1 MKMKLLDLGMFLAKA
16 SGDKVANKVNEGATV
31 MQLVLSAVDVK
42 AAINMS
48 LFYVI
53 TKMASL
59 SDPHEK
65 NQFWKTQGWILGAVA
80 FAGVVIWFVPW
91 VYSLFR

>member
-1 MKMKLLDLGMFLAKA
+1 MKMFNLGMVLAA
-16 SGDKVANKVNEGATV
+16 SGDKVANKINEATTII
-31 MQLVLSAVDVK
+31 QITLSAVVVGVG
-42 AAINMS
+42 ICVS

-59 SDPHEK
+59 ADPHEK
-65 NQFWKTQGWILGAVA
+65 VQFWKTQGWIMGAMA
-80 FAGVVIWFVPW
+80 FAGVIIWLVPW